1 MINMNPLTYFSN
13 LDQQTRN
20 ETIDI
25 MESNHN
31 ISLRLIDF
39 FITIYSKTHNIQYTI
54 NNQLTNI
61 NDEYRKQLK
70 IHTKQYFDSFRRSN
84 RFTHQFNDGKLLNT
98 STGQLNLFKWM
109 LENGI
114 IEYIKY
120 DYNNIVNEM

>member
-1 MINMNPLTYFSN
+1 MNPLTYFSN

-20 ETIDI
+20 ELIDI
-25 MESNHN
+25 MESNHP

-39 FITIYSKTHNIQYTI
+39 FITTYSKKHNIQYSIGHNKVI
-54 NNQLTNI
+54 NVHTNYKTQLT
-61 NDEYRKQLK
+61 YHK
-70 IHTKQYFDSFRRSN
+70 KQYFDPFHRSY